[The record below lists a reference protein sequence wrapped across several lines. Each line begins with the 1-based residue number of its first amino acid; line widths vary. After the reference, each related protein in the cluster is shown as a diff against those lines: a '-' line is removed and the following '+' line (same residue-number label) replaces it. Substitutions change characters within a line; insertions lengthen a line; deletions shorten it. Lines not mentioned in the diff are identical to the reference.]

1 MQAQINKKNSYQ
13 GLFIFATPVF

>member
-1 MQAQINKKNSYQ
+1 MQAQINKKKSYQ